1 MFLPCLQVAEV
12 NHLDD
17 EILSL
22 HSEIVELQR
31 SPYAR
36 RQGDKMEQLW
46 VWKYSGLIL
55 EYIIMQNSLS
65 CVITEPIWQLKM
77 NYSCIVLCN
86 MRIMLG
92 LMRALFY
99 PVFDLNVIN
108 IDYATVFIFIAEKKR
123 PLSSTSSWRWNAK
136 VRRDAL
142 IWCEQK
148 SDEYIYGLEFC
159 LHQCLKQ
166 IRALTALRWWRPSF
180 RLSRTRTRSSKT
192 CTHTSGRTRT
202 WL

>member
-46 VWKYSGLIL
+46 VWMYSGLML
-55 EYIIMQNSLS
+55 EYVIMQNSLS

-159 LHQCLKQ
+159 LHQRLKQ

-192 CTHTSGRTRT
+192 CTHTSGRTHTR
-202 WL
+202 L